1 MKGYRLI
8 NKDTKGIQ
16 GGIFALHV
24 KGLEWMEVLSR
35 ITGVESR
42 DKNKN
47 VKVQMEVNLLRGVK
61 YNKKNREDKRK
72 PK

>member
-1 MKGYRLI
+1 
-8 NKDTKGIQ
+8 
-16 GGIFALHV
+16 
-24 KGLEWMEVLSR
+24 MEVLSR